1 MSKHQTITFTITQ
14 EGKVTLEV
22 NGVNSP
28 ECVNITQGLEE
39 LIGTV
44 ESREFKAEY
53 YQNNGLTTRNKSI
66 IITE

>member
-53 YQNNGLTTRNKSI
+53 YQNNVTLQHNQNEIQG
-66 IITE
+66 

>member
-1 MSKHQTITFTITQ
+1 MSKHETITFTITQ

-53 YQNNGLTTRNKSI
+53 YQSNVTLQHNQNEIQG
-66 IITE
+66 